1 MTEALEERPTEEE
14 VRSRLLI
21 LGEISP
27 PPAIAQELIRLVGN
41 DYADI
46 QELVKVVE
54 KSPELTARILRW
66 ANSAYYG
73 QRNQIISTRDGIIRV
88 LGLSTAKSLLLAQA
102 LASSFEVRKL
112 SFFPNERFWY
122 LAVATATLGQEL
134 AQQSFRGKLSPG
146 IVYTAGLIHNIGL
159 LALVTAFPEEMKVVF
174 AEKREEPIHSRIIT
188 KIGIDPGRAGAWLG
202 KRWGLPEDLT
212 RVMRYHKDHAYEGS
226 QWEMVRLIG
235 LAAVVAEHHLDGKAL
250 SDIPAE
256 CRDEKLI
263 NFSALFSIVEYL
275 NKRFD
280 ELKNFS
286 LLLV

>member
-1 MTEALEERPTEEE
+1 MTEALADMPPEEE
-14 VRSRLLI
+14 VRSKLLI
-21 LGEISP
+21 LSEISP

-41 DYADI
+41 DHADI
-46 QELVKVVE
+46 HEVVQVVE

-73 QRNQIISTRDGIIRV
+73 QRNQIVSTRDGIIRV

-112 SFFPNERFWY
+112 SFFPTERFWY

-134 AQQSFRGKLSPG
+134 AQQHFRDQLSPG

-159 LALVTAFPEEMKVVF
+159 LALVTAFPGELGAVF
-174 AEKREEPIHSRIIT
+174 TERGEEPIDSRIFSR
-188 KIGIDPGRAGAWLG
+188 IGIDPSMAGAWLG
-202 KRWGLPEDLT
+202 KRWGLPEELV
-212 RVMRYHKDHAYEGS
+212 RVIRYQKDYSYGGP

-250 SDIPAE
+250 SDIPSE
-256 CRDEKLI
+256 CRDDRLI
-263 NFSALFSIVEYL
+263 NFTALFSVVEYL